1 MTSPPTLRASVVAS
15 QILVLQKATPM
26 IPHLYCLCLF
36 VLASTPLISQ
46 PSHSNSPDLKK
57 QDAIVDAYLRN
68 GAWKFHMYSD
78 EWQQKI
84 DEGLRA
90 DSTIAYL
97 WQQKAMPLYKQKR
110 YREGLPFLDNAVRY
124 DRAKYL
130 PYRGF
135 MKCIFSKDYTGAID
149 DFALCLDELG
159 NGYVMDHSYKFY
171 SAVAH
176 LQLQEFKKAENFLT
190 AEIETVSRTRG
201 EKWVHHLDVLYLGIA
216 QLKLKKFKESI
227 QTFNKTLEL
236 YPQFSEAHYYKS
248 IAQKTIADQGYS
260 ASMKAAKE
268 YFTLGYTINEDNAI
282 YEKYP
287 YQLSAASF
295 ER

>member
-1 MTSPPTLRASVVAS
+1 MPQHVYYLSL
-15 QILVLQKATPM
+15 I
-26 IPHLYCLCLF
+26 I
-36 VLASTPLISQ
+36 LASGSLFSQ
-46 PSHSNSPDLKK
+46 PSHSNSSTLTK
-57 QDAIVDAYLRN
+57 QDAIVDTYLRN

-84 DEGLRA
+84 DDGLA
-90 DSTIAYL
+90 LDSTIAYL

-110 YREGLPFLDNAVRY
+110 YREGLPFLDRAVQY
-124 DRAKYL
+124 DRVQYL

-135 MKCIFSKDYTGAID
+135 MKCLFSRDYTGAIE
-149 DFALCLDELG
+149 DFSHCLSELG

-171 SAVAH
+171 LAVAH
-176 LQLQEFKKAENFLT
+176 LQLHEFKKAEELLK
-190 AEIETVSRTRG
+190 AETDLVSATRG
-201 EKWVHHLDVLYLGIA
+201 ETWVHHLDLLYLGIC
-216 QLKLKKFKESI
+216 QLELKKFNKSI
-227 QTFNKTLEL
+227 ETFNKTLTL

-248 IAQKTIADQGYS
+248 IAQKANGDEENLV
-260 ASMKAAKE
+260 SMKAAKE
-268 YFTLGYTINEDNAI
+268 FFSQGHTINEDNAI